1 MNTLQTI
8 YDKLNK
14 TQLSKHEI
22 ELSSIDDLKQL
33 NIKYKD
39 LLKGINEK
47 TVLIQQNSTRVNN
60 AKKELKKAIEE
71 ETFSKSLLNLNIA
84 KAQEALKIA
93 FTAASSQTSSAKLVL
108 DQSRELGLDVK
119 TIPAYIESFKW
130 STPLTVATIKLNQL
144 ISKINK

>member
-33 NIKYKD
+33 NIKHKD